1 MSSEPTENS
10 RVKALLT
17 KILDAAATEIGK
29 RIVGIVFGIFSL
41 PIFYLAFIGNITD
54 IFKHEDG
61 PIADNERDCFH
72 VNMESPKT
80 VLLNKWPSMEIKLT
94 GENNCSQKLAV
105 HIAYKTAQ
113 LDRVTF
119 ESPVA
124 PCLAPANPDCWQQ
137 QNIDPG
143 PVDMKLLPPVLR
155 VHKNPLGEPVDIN
168 INWVVF
174 SIDTKKQLAARIATI
189 TLEDPP
195 ET

>member
-54 IFKHEDG
+54 IFKHED
-61 PIADNERDCFH
+61 
-72 VNMESPKT
+72 
-80 VLLNKWPSMEIKLT
+80 
-94 GENNCSQKLAV
+94 
-105 HIAYKTAQ
+105 IAYKTAQ

-155 VHKNPLGEPVDIN
+155 VHKKPLGEPVDIN